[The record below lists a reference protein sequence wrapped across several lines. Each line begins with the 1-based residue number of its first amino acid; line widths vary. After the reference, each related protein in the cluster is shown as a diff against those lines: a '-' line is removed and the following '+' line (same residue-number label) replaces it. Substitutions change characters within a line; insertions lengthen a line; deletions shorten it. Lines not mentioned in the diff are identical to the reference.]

1 MEKWISISLCVF
13 FTVISYAAGITN
25 EKLYRKAETHFN
37 NREWN
42 EAMMMYDVLLTENPT
57 YLPLYVSSIIA
68 SSKIGASQ
76 SVMHYI
82 ELSEKTEYLLIL
94 CL

>member
-42 EAMMMYDVLLTENPT
+42 EAMMMYDVLHRQRLG
-57 YLPLYVSSIIA
+57 PL
-68 SSKIGASQ
+68 SQ
-76 SVMHYI
+76 
-82 ELSEKTEYLLIL
+82 
-94 CL
+94 